1 MAAAIEQGFPQ
12 HAIERR
18 AYEYQRSVET
28 KQRIVVGVNEFVV
41 KEPPPKGLHHLD
53 PAGEAHRIAEVAAW
67 RAARDA
73 QATAEA
79 LRALDR
85 AASTPPRGDN
95 NLVQAILV
103 AVRAGATVGEVADTL
118 RKIYGEYDHQHGG

>member
-1 MAAAIEQGFPQ
+1 
-12 HAIERR
+12 
-18 AYEYQRSVET
+18 
-28 KQRIVVGVNEFVV
+28 
-41 KEPPPKGLHHLD
+41 
-53 PAGEAHRIAEVAAW
+53 
-67 RAARDA
+67 DA